1 MALVVVYMAFVLEV
15 VVVAA
20 AEEEAA
26 VEVWVWEAS
35 VVLPSSAVA
44 V

>member
-1 MALVVVYMAFVLEV
+1 MAFVLEV
-15 VVVAA
+15 VAVA